1 MSVSGNVEL
10 RIKGGSVYF
19 FVGLAICIG
28 VILSYEYVWG
38 DFTYKFPLKGLWG
51 ALASVLIYYLVQY
64 LFTWVYIRDQSA
76 YRWTRQLD
84 CLWLKPITL
93 KQYRVNKMAPF
104 VLLGYL
110 PLFFGFCSGYPAL
123 FSCGLLYSTLS
134 VFLMSGFLQLRSFK
148 NRDLICNKEGEKEI
162 FIIQR
167 LGYGNK

>member
-1 MSVSGNVEL
+1 MSVSKNVEL

-84 CLWLKPITL
+84 CLWLKSITL

-104 VLLGYL
+104 VLWAICL
-110 PLFFGFCSGYPAL
+110 CSSAFVADIPH
-123 FSCGLLYSTLS
+123 CS
-134 VFLMSGFLQLRSFK
+134 VA
-148 NRDLICNKEGEKEI
+148 DCY
-162 FIIQR
+162 IQH
-167 LGYGNK
+167 LV